1 MNFTSGHFRI
11 AVVTII
17 LFGLGCASEE
27 DRWKDAESVKTVS
40 AYQEYLRS
48 YPQGKSASEAR
59 SNLSKLTNGASVVID
74 FPDTLESESSY
85 HNIGGPVWVFTVKFL
100 EVGGIGAH
108 ITGKKMQIF
117 TGDGTAWGDR
127 DFEEIFD
134 SEAQQTVTIKLGPY
148 DTGSHTSWVNSPDPP
163 CQLCGARLVLD
174 YIGQDAN
181 GKSVNVGTSFII
193 KK

>member
-1 MNFTSGHFRI
+1 MNFTSRHFRI

-17 LFGLGCASEE
+17 LFGLGCDSEE

-48 YPQGKSASEAR
+48 YPQGKFASEAR
-59 SNLSKLTNGASVVID
+59 SNLAKLTNGATVVID

-117 TGDGTAWGDR
+117 ARDGTAWGDHG
-127 DFEEIFD
+127 FESIYA
-134 SEAQQTVTIKLGPY
+134 SGQRVTIELGPY
-148 DTGSHTSWVNSPDPP
+148 GTDSHTSWVNSPS
-163 CQLCGARLVLD
+163 CQLCGARMVLD

-181 GKSVNVGTSFII
+181 GKSVDVGTSFIM